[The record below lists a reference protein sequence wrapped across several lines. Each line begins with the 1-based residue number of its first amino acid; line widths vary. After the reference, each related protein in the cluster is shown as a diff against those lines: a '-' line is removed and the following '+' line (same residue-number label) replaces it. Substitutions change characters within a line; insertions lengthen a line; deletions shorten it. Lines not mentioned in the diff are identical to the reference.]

1 MSAKNETLSVH
12 FQEARALL
20 GKLEYQ
26 RGNLEGALRVFDG
39 IDLQATVQNI
49 IRDKPPSKKGRTRS
63 ETSFAVSQ
71 HSTNLV
77 LEAIYLKA
85 KSLQKLGKLT
95 EAAQE
100 CKSVLD
106 AVEKIFVDGI
116 PDVLVDNKL
125 QETISH
131 AVELLPELWKK
142 AGCYSE
148 AMSAYRRALL
158 SQWNI
163 DNECC
168 ARIQKAFAVFLLY
181 SGVDFCAPSLS
192 VQIDG
197 SYIPR
202 NNLEEAI
209 LLLMILLR
217 KAYLEKI
224 CLELLKKSLNE
235 HEAPN
240 DVVSLL
246 LAAKICSE
254 DVLLATDGV
263 KYAQRAIANA
273 NESNAHLKGVG
284 LRMLGL
290 CLGKQAKVSSSD
302 FERSRLQSEALK
314 SLDSAVALEC
324 DNPDLIFEL
333 GILYAEHRNLDAALQ
348 CAKQYLDRTGG
359 SMIRGWRLLALV
371 LSAQQRFSEAEVV
384 TDAALDETSKWDQGP
399 LLRMKAKLKISQS
412 LHMDAVETY
421 RYLLALVQAQKK
433 SYGPLGSSP
442 QVEHEKVDEYEV
454 WHGLASLYASLS
466 RWKDAEICLGKA
478 RALKHYS
485 AETLHTEG
493 MMHEKL
499 GDADKALA
507 AYINAH
513 LLEPKYVP
521 SKILI
526 GSLLCKMGG
535 KMLPVARTLLS
546 DALRIE
552 PTNYMAWY
560 YLGRI
565 HKDEGRIAD
574 ALDCFQ
580 AASMLKE
587 SDPGSSDLIPET
599 HRVRERRARQGK
611 ITNSLYTVLQD
622 QEYSK
627 AFKVEIESFLKARD
641 DQLNKLHNK
650 FQSTPASNE
659 FEEQDFS
666 VECNTSKGIPISTN
680 GFISVEH
687 VKNTVNEA
695 IANAYDA
702 RAQPFKSYIK
712 PYTKRIEQLRV
723 PENYQ
728 PPKFQQFNGHGDP
741 RQHTAHFVETCNN
754 ADSDGDLLVK
764 QFVLSLKDAAFD
776 WYIDLEANSIDS
788 WDDLQNKFFN
798 RFYSVRL
805 ELCIQGMRWELCYI
819 LQGIKLKTFGEL
831 VTRAH
836 RIEMSFNCKEDE
848 CLVDVSEDDGEH
860 DDATP

>member
-1 MSAKNETLSVH
+1 MAEGESSNLSQPECDASVRQFSANGVSMQTSEVEAKLDEGNIQEAESALRDGLSLN
-12 FQEARALL
+12 FEEARALL

-26 RGNLEGALRVFDG
+26 RGNLEGALLVFDG
-39 IDLQATVQNI
+39 IDLQATVQ
-49 IRDKPPSKKGRTRS
+49 RVQHSLEDKPPSRKGRTRS

-71 HSTNLV
+71 NSTNLV

-106 AVEKIFVDGI
+106 AVEKIFVEGI
-116 PDVLVDNKL
+116 PDVLLDNKL

-209 LLLMILLR
+209 LLLMILMR
-217 KAYLEKI
+217 KAYHGKIKWDPSVLDHLTCAISLCGQTSVLAKQLEEVMPGAIHRTDRWKTMA
-224 CLELLKKSLNE
+224 LSFSGSGQKRSALDLLKKSLNQ

-240 DVVSLL
+240 DIVSLL

-254 DVLLATDGV
+254 DVLLAADGV

-273 NESNAHLKGVG
+273 NELNAHLKGIG

-302 FERSRLQSEALK
+302 FERSLLQSEALK

-324 DNPDLIFEL
+324 HNPDLIFEL

-348 CAKQYLDRTGG
+348 CAKQYLDQTGG

-478 RALKHYS
+478 RALKQYS

-499 GDADKALA
+499 GDADNALA

-574 ALDCFQ
+574 AVDCFQ

-587 SDPGSSDLIPET
+587 SDP
-599 HRVRERRARQGK
+599 V
-611 ITNSLYTVLQD
+611 
-622 QEYSK
+622 
-627 AFKVEIESFLKARD
+627 ESF
-641 DQLNKLHNK
+641 
-650 FQSTPASNE
+650 S
-659 FEEQDFS
+659 
-666 VECNTSKGIPISTN
+666 
-680 GFISVEH
+680 
-687 VKNTVNEA
+687 
-695 IANAYDA
+695 
-702 RAQPFKSYIK
+702 
-712 PYTKRIEQLRV
+712 
-723 PENYQ
+723 
-728 PPKFQQFNGHGDP
+728 
-741 RQHTAHFVETCNN
+741 
-754 ADSDGDLLVK
+754 
-764 QFVLSLKDAAFD
+764 
-776 WYIDLEANSIDS
+776 SI
-788 WDDLQNKFFN
+788 
-798 RFYSVRL
+798 V
-805 ELCIQGMRWELCYI
+805 
-819 LQGIKLKTFGEL
+819 
-831 VTRAH
+831 
-836 RIEMSFNCKEDE
+836 
-848 CLVDVSEDDGEH
+848 
-860 DDATP
+860 